1 MRLRE
6 GPEIR
11 QELDRLFA
19 TLRDGEAKLDA
30 HEEITD
36 IPKAATPARRALKH
50 VDRKRGAA
58 KIKPRVRFVAPQ
70 INTNTTRPIT
80 ERRSAKT
87 KKTIVEKANTA
98 VEAVTP
104 RTPRVVKANRIAKKT
119 NTKITKNMRHVMTS
133 SQFDRQLPKSVRWSP
148 WHLAMLITDG
158 PAGDRIQQT
167 CKVFQKSQNQ
177 PAVYEVS
184 VQTEKKKKYR
194 VMYCCHSA
202 GVRGELIN
210 RLLKSSRRVQK
221 EIQNVLDQNCK
232 VFIRRFVV
240 KTHVTIDGQEKQT
253 ARKVKNVLRKKFD
266 YAWNRPELNLISVKK
281 SGKVISSGI
290 AVRM

>member
-1 MRLRE
+1 MRE

-19 TLRDGEAKLDA
+19 TLRDGDAKLDA

-36 IPKAATPARRALKH
+36 IPKAATPTRKALKH

-70 INTNTTRPIT
+70 INMTNTKPLAESIST
-80 ERRSAKT
+80 KT
-87 KKTIVEKANTA
+87 KKTMVDKTNTA
-98 VEAVTP
+98 AKAVTP
-104 RTPRVVKANRIAKKT
+104 RTPRVVKTTRITKKI
-119 NTKITKNMRHVMTS
+119 NTKTQKNQRHVMTS
-133 SQFDRQLPKSVRWSP
+133 SQFDRQLPASIKWSP
-148 WHLAMLITDG
+148 WHLAMSITDG
-158 PAGDRIQQT
+158 PAGDRIQHT
-167 CKVFQKSQNQ
+167 CKVFQKSQSQ

-184 VQTEKKKKYR
+184 VQTEKQKKYR

-240 KTHVTIDGQEKQT
+240 KTHVTIDGQEKKT
-253 ARKVKNVLRKKFD
+253 VRKIKNVLLKKFD
-266 YAWNRPELNLISVKK
+266 YAWNRSERNLICVRK
-281 SGKVISSGI
+281 SGKLISTGTN
-290 AVRM
+290 V